1 MNLRTPLIWTGR
13 IVGGLVAL
21 VLVGYAGVH
30 VLSVKRAGASVPVAA
45 HFAPATDYGDPA
57 LVAEGQRVATVRGCV
72 DCHTPSLGGKLMI
85 DDPLI
90 GKVYTS
96 NLTTGEGGRGRTMT
110 PDDWEL
116 AIRHG
121 VRKDGTQLAVM
132 PSQEFYTLTDRDV
145 AAIIAFARS
154 LPAVDNVQP
163 APTLGPLGRVLYVT
177 GQLDA
182 YPAAVTPQGTAHRA
196 AIAPEVSREFGEY
209 VVHSCSGC
217 HGAGFSGGK
226 IPGTPP
232 SFPLAGNITPDD
244 ETGIGRWSEAD
255 FIRALREGVRPD
267 GTKLDP
273 FMPVQ
278 LTKHMTDTEL
288 KAAYLYLQGVPAK
301 PRGSR

>member
-1 MNLRTPLIWTGR
+1 MNLRTPLRWAGR
-13 IVGGLVAL
+13 IVGGLAAIVIVA
-21 VLVGYAGVH
+21 YAGVH
-30 VLSVKRAGASVPVAA
+30 VLSVKRAGASVPVTT
-45 HFAPATDYGDPA
+45 HFAPAADFADPS
-57 LVAEGQRVATVRGCV
+57 LIVEGQRVATVRGCV
-72 DCHTPSLGGKLMI
+72 DCHAANLGGKLMI

-96 NLTTGEGGRGRTMT
+96 NLTTGAGGRGATMT

-121 VRKDGTQLAVM
+121 VRRDGTQLAVM
-132 PSQEFYTLTDRDV
+132 PSQEFYTLTDGDV
-145 AAIIAFARS
+145 AAIIAYARS
-154 LPAVDNVQP
+154 LPPVDNTQP
-163 APTLGPLGRVLYVT
+163 APRLGPLGRVLYVA

-182 YPAAVTPQGTAHRA
+182 YPAAVTPQGTQHRA
-196 AIAPEVSREFGEY
+196 AITPEVSREFGEY
-209 VVHSCSGC
+209 VVHSCAGC
-217 HGAGFSGGK
+217 HGAGYSGGK
-226 IPGTPP
+226 IPGMPP
-232 SFPLAGNITPDD
+232 SFPQAGNITPD
-244 ETGIGRWSEAD
+244 EATGIGGWSEAD

-301 PRGSR
+301 PKGGR